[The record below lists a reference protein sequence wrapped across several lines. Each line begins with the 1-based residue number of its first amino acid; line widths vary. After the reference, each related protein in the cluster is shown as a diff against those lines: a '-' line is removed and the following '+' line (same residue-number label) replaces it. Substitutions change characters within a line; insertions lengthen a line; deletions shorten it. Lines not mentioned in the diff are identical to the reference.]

1 MERFAATLASQLLAA
16 VPQVKPLIEAALMVG
31 LLTPHVGLET
41 QLQRLVYEPFRAVF
55 EDTPNVPPY
64 LMVVDGLDECE
75 EWSSSLAPYLSSSS
89 PTPPFPFDFF
99 LTSRLEQHIQTA
111 LEVDQVLLEDLAKH
125 DADDDIFLVVQK
137 LFEQTGKSDRVIRA
151 YISEY
156 GQWPDQG
163 DLDRLMRHV
172 QGSFI
177 FASMLLKYVL
187 KSSGANLTPMDRLPL
202 AFEMNP
208 GLDGLY
214 TEIISHSFHPPHFSD
229 VIPTIVLTEEPL
241 SLGEIAK
248 LHGIHVYEV
257 VHVLVPLQAIVHV
270 PGTDDVPVTLYHKSL
285 RDFFTSEGR
294 SHAYFVSPTYHLRL
308 AYLFFAIDY
317 VDEVSLEASYI
328 SPLPAQSQEPTWSSK
343 LSAPPRAA
351 SLKPPPSGQ
360 LSAHHP
366 SIFPPATPNPVPATG
381 EQDKQ
386 YAASDGAFLAAII
399 WGAGN
404 PEQSKDAFSLLWSEK
419 EKVWVAIYRLALTV
433 SFVKTANFAN
443 PLLCLTVATTLRD
456 KPIVSSDKHPLA
468 RFLSTLGVTA
478 PESPTLLTDK
488 TDDQADETLLDG
500 LEEINLLEGLLA
512 GPDFAKVGDKIN
524 VPSVRL
530 GAVSRQKLFSLP
542 PVLSDTPVQP
552 SPSPMTAVRKTHP
565 TLRKSYRKT
574 LQTISTFQLRMR
586 TVFVPYVLL
595 PGMEGSVSDLDE
607 SEKERERR
615 EAGSAERTVVLCIEI
630 KNSGGE
636 ESRNGIGFMVESVDI
651 KIGGEGARTTL
662 VGWGEGGLNANS
674 AKSTFPLKLGPFAQ
688 VNLLYAVTF
697 LRSPEELDSF
707 SFANPEGKMRTELR
721 RGVSITVHGKPYTPL
736 TPSARALLT
745 EPDAITLPTRTF
757 SSVWSTVLD
766 LDANPAPVLEAFDL
780 ADPVGGY
787 PTALP
792 EPASPF
798 PMYAI
803 GSSRMGTPA
812 TATYQHYSPGT
823 TPQSS
828 VFAGSRKFPLTP
840 GGYFQAKVFKSAGAM
855 RTPTRPSSAIPS
867 HLREQSPHPSSARSS
882 AYLQSGS
889 LVGTMQYLRSPTTYS
904 APVQPPLAPH
914 SPLPGGQ
921 NSLPFSPGYD
931 DNYTP
936 VPGTYEAIPPTP
948 AYPSFPMKSTL
959 PPSPMSQ
966 GPIASQSQNNVG
978 PSVEVRRDRSSLPPA
993 LAGGPPTPLPHVS
1006 AAFGEQRMLNKL
1018 QNSGASGENIVVSVG
1033 LLTGG
1038 GVEPEGSLG
1047 HEKIYPLD
1055 SFTLDIFVFNQTVSP
1070 GVHSIDT
1077 LTLTD
1082 IETGFSMNLRAVL
1095 DIVVHDPND

>member
-1 MERFAATLASQLLAA
+1 MSLEQLFGSSELSLVVPDTSLEFPPESSVDEWLGRVKIGKVERKQAFFD
-16 VPQVKPLIEAALMVG
+16 E
-31 LLTPHVGLET
+31 
-41 QLQRLVYEPFRAVF
+41 QLQSLLLLRIQHPAP
-55 EDTPNVPPY
+55 DVPADPT
-64 LMVVDGLDECE
+64 
-75 EWSSSLAPYLSSSS
+75 S
-89 PTPPFPFDFF
+89 PP
-99 LTSRLEQHIQTA
+99 
-111 LEVDQVLLEDLAKH
+111 VLLLE
-125 DADDDIFLVVQK
+125 FLN
-137 LFEQTGKSDRVIRA
+137 
-151 YISEY
+151 Y
-156 GQWPDQG
+156 
-163 DLDRLMRHV
+163 
-172 QGSFI
+172 
-177 FASMLLKYVL
+177 
-187 KSSGANLTPMDRLPL
+187 
-202 AFEMNP
+202 
-208 GLDGLY
+208 
-214 TEIISHSFHPPHFSD
+214 
-229 VIPTIVLTEEPL
+229 
-241 SLGEIAK
+241 
-248 LHGIHVYEV
+248 
-257 VHVLVPLQAIVHV
+257 LQ
-270 PGTDDVPVTLYHKSL
+270 
-285 RDFFTSEGR
+285 
-294 SHAYFVSPTYHLRL
+294 
-308 AYLFFAIDY
+308 
-317 VDEVSLEASYI
+317 VSLEASYI
-328 SPLPAQSQEPTWSSK
+328 SPLPAPSQEPTWSSK

-381 EQDKQ
+381 DQDKQ
-386 YAASDGAFLAAII
+386 YAASDGAFLAAVI

-433 SFVKTANFAN
+433 SFIKTANFAN

-468 RFLSTLGVTA
+468 RFLSTLGVAA

-512 GPDFAKVGDKIN
+512 GPDFAKVGSEKLN
-524 VPSVRL
+524 VPSLRL

-542 PVLSDTPVQP
+542 PVLADTPVQP

-565 TLRKSYRKT
+565 TLRKSYRRT
-574 LQTISTFQLRMR
+574 LHTISTFQLRMR

-595 PGMEGSVSDLDE
+595 PGTEGTVSDLDE

-630 KNSGGE
+630 KNSGGD
-636 ESRNGIGFMVESVDI
+636 ESRNGIGFMVESIEI

-662 VGWGEGGLNANS
+662 VGWGEGGLSADA

-707 SFANPEGKMRTELR
+707 SFADPDGKMRTELR
-721 RGVSITVHGKPYTPL
+721 RGVSINVNGKPYTPL

-780 ADPVGGY
+780 TDPVGGY

-798 PMYAI
+798 PMYAL

-812 TATYQHYSPGT
+812 TATYQMYSPGT

-840 GGYFQAKVFKSAGAM
+840 GGYFQAKVFKNTGTM
-855 RTPTRPSSAIPS
+855 RTPTRPSSAIPP
-867 HLREQSPHPSSARSS
+867 HLREQPSLPSSARSS
-882 AYLQSGS
+882 TYLPSGS

-904 APVQPPLAPH
+904 APVQPLLPPH
-914 SPLPGGQ
+914 SPLPGRQ
-921 NSLPFSPGYD
+921 DSMPFSPGYD

-936 VPGTYEAIPPTP
+936 GPNAGSYDAVPPTP
-948 AYPSFPMKSTL
+948 AYPAFPMKSTL

-993 LAGGPPTPLPHVS
+993 LAGGPPTPLPHVT

-1018 QNSGASGENIVVSVG
+1018 QNSGATGENIVVSVG
-1033 LLTGG
+1033 LLPGG
-1038 GVEPEGSLG
+1038 GSEGGGAEGLFG

-1055 SFTLDIFVFNQTVSP
+1055 SFTLDIFVFNQSTWTRRFEVTCPEKRRRRRGGAQTGVYGGGGEIARKMGYPGVLPMNKRVRIGPLRPSACQSVRMEFLAVSP

-1095 DIVVHDPND
+1095 DVVVHDPND